1 MDLKIGILQLTKKKK
16 STNKE
21 SNPKKDSNDPF
32 YGLNPILIT
41 CPDYQIGYSLVY
53 DLHLEEGKYIIVPMT
68 MGYCMQKN

>member
-21 SNPKKDSNDPF
+21 SHPKKDSNDPF

-41 CPDYQIGYSLVY
+41 CP
-53 DLHLEEGKYIIVPMT
+53 II
-68 MGYCMQKN
+68 K